1 MKGLVLFSLFPK
13 KKKSEGNSE
22 NIQFT
27 RYIIPQNTVYGL
39 FGFCTDMCMLYTL
52 NIRFRGVNN

>member
-39 FGFCTDMCMLYTL
+39 FGFCTDMCML
-52 NIRFRGVNN
+52 IH